1 MGNYR
6 NFKLV
11 TYFVAGGVRNARRD
25 QLEKDLAF
33 FNRHMRLDKV
43 YLEPYRDIFADEDK
57 VLMCKTVLEDHG
69 IEVSG
74 GITTTFPASKDPEG
88 KQRMFNTFCYNDPR
102 MTDTLKQVSRFLGEH
117 FNEFIIDDFYF
128 TNCTCEKCRAG
139 RDTFNQANG
148 ITDGSWQGYRLDLM
162 QRISKECMIA
172 PAKEANPACSITI
185 KYPNWAESYQET
197 GYNPAEQR
205 TIFDNLYT
213 GTETRDPVTTDQHL
227 PRYLSYSL
235 MTYFENMWP
244 GHNGGGWFDPFD
256 MHITEHYLEQ
266 AYLTAFSKPKE
277 LMMFCFQALA
287 NTMNV
292 PALGFQLDKLDEV
305 LDHCGKPVGIPCY
318 LPDNCQGEDNVQ
330 DFLGMVGM
338 PIVCTPYFPTDAD
351 MLLLTRSSTYDPD
364 VVDKLEAFVARG
376 GKALVTHGFM
386 EAAMDRGIQ
395 RMTSI
400 RFANRKVLAEDFLV
414 EQVPS
419 RMHWRLMTYPHGEK
433 PILITVPEHRNNAS
447 WAIIKTRVG
456 QESYGMLLRDTYG
469 KGELWTLAVP
479 DSFSDLYHLPADVL
493 TRLRAEFPV
502 NGVHLECGPEI
513 SLFPYD
519 NEAFIVYPYVDEG
532 TQPSLVRI
540 HVAGQVKALDLPAEG
555 RQLPPL
561 YTTEDE
567 TVFEY
572 RAEPGKFRLFRPV
585 R

>member
-11 TYFVAGGVRNARRD
+11 AYFVAGGVKVATRD

-33 FNRHMRLDKV
+33 FDRHMRLDKI
-43 YLEPYRDIFADEDK
+43 YLEPYRDIFVSEEQF
-57 VLMCKTVLEDHG
+57 LLCKEVLESHG

-74 GITTTFPASKDPEG
+74 GITTTFHHSEDEQK
-88 KQRMFNTFCYNDPR
+88 KQRMFDTFCYNDEK
-102 MTDTLKQVSRFLGEH
+102 MVSRLKEVSTFLGKH
-117 FNEFIIDDFYF
+117 CDEFIIDDFYF
-128 TNCTCEKCRAG
+128 TNCTCEACRAG
-139 RDTFNQANG
+139 RDAFNQAHG
-148 ITDGSWQGYRLDLM
+148 ITDGSWERYRLDLM
-162 QRISKECMIA
+162 QRISKEAMIA
-172 PAKEANPACSITI
+172 PAKAVNPGCSITI

-197 GYNPAEQR
+197 GYNPAQQR
-205 TIFDNLYT
+205 EIFDNLYT

-266 AYLTAFSKPKE
+266 AYLTAFSKPRE
-277 LMMFCFQALA
+277 LMMFCFQALVD
-287 NTMNV
+287 TMNV
-292 PALGFQLDKLDEV
+292 PALGFQLDKLDAV
-305 LDHCGKPVGIPCY
+305 LDHCGKPIGVPCY

-330 DFLGMVGM
+330 DFLGMVGL
-338 PIVCTPYFPTDAD
+338 PIVCTPYFPAEAPAI
-351 MLLLTRSSTYDPD
+351 LLTRSSACDPD
-364 VVDKLEAFVARG
+364 VVDKLEAYVAQG
-376 GKALVTHGFM
+376 GKAMVTHGFLQ
-386 EAAMDRGIQ
+386 ATMDRGIQ

-400 RFANRKVLAEDFLV
+400 RFADRKVIAEDFLV

-419 RMHWRLMTYPHGEK
+419 IMHWRLMTYPHGPK

-447 WAIIKTRVG
+447 WALIKTRVG

-469 KGELWTLAVP
+469 KGEMLTLAVP
-479 DSFSDLYHLPADVL
+479 DSFSDLYHLPTDVL
-493 TRLRAEFPV
+493 TRIRAALPV
-502 NGVHLECGPEI
+502 NGVHLECGPLI

-519 NEAFIVYPYVDEG
+519 NDAFIVYPYVDDG

-540 HVAGQVKALDLPAEG
+540 HVAGQVKQLDMPVGGQPLK
-555 RQLPPL
+555 PL
-561 YTTEDE
+561 YTTDKE

-572 RAEPGKFRLFRPV
+572 RAQPGRYDLFRIV